1 MIDDTFNVKK
11 LGSLLK
17 NARRVQENLEK
28 TQSEIGALQIT
39 GESGGGM
46 VRIVVN
52 GERLVRKVHIDSTL
66 LTDGDML
73 QDLIAAAMN
82 NAMQKAE
89 AEINEKIQSSLNNEL
104 NAQIIW
110 GSWLWERSLLRRDK
124 KHIQRP

>member
-104 NAQIIW
+104 NA
-110 GSWLWERSLLRRDK
+110 E
-124 KHIQRP
+124 